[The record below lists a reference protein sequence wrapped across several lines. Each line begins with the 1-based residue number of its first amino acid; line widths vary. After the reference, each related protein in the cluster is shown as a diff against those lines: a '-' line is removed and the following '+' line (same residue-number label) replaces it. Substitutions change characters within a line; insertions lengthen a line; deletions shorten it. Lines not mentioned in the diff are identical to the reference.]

1 MVLQERSK
9 IAAGPANQRTARSVL
24 ASLHLAPLP
33 FTVIPPMS
41 IYSISPLTFG
51 GVRTYPLS
59 SRKSKV
65 SVRDFAKPPASGTSL
80 TKFLDSLPAF
90 LAANDLRQL
99 LAAMHRARRQRAPI
113 LWGIG
118 GHVIKVGLGPVL
130 IDLMRRGFVSG
141 IAMNGAALVHDF
153 EIALA
158 GNTSEDVEA
167 GLGAGQFGMAAETG
181 EYVNECSKL
190 AARLHIGYGEAAG
203 QFLTS
208 GILEVKHAASSI
220 LVAAYKNRIPV
231 TVHLAVGTDIPHMH
245 PAADGPCLGA
255 ATFLDF
261 RLFCALV
268 KQMHPGGVYL
278 NWGSAVLLPE
288 VFLKAVSVVRNL
300 RVPLQPIT
308 TANFD
313 FIQHYR
319 PLQNVVKR
327 PTQSEH
333 RGRKTESRGY
343 AITGHHELLMPLVAA
358 ALAAG
363 WPKASRAGK
372 R

>member
-1 MVLQERSK
+1 
-9 IAAGPANQRTARSVL
+9 
-24 ASLHLAPLP
+24 
-33 FTVIPPMS
+33 MS
-41 IYSISPLTFG
+41 IYTIQPLVLG
-51 GVRTYPLS
+51 EVRTYPLA
-59 SRKSKV
+59 SRKSKI
-65 SVRDFAKPPASGTSL
+65 SLREFARASNGNISL
-80 TKFLDSLPAF
+80 THFLDSLPRILAGRDLRELLSAI
-90 LAANDLRQL
+90 LAARQK
-99 LAAMHRARRQRAPI
+99 RKTI

-130 IDLMRRGFVSG
+130 TDLMDRGFISG
-141 IAMNGAALVHDF
+141 IAMNGAALIHDF

-167 GLGAGQFGMAAETG
+167 ALGQGQFGMAEETG
-181 EYVNECSKL
+181 KYLNEVAKL
-190 AARLHIGYGEAAG
+190 AQRIRIGYGEAAG

-208 GILEVKHAASSI
+208 GVIAAKEAASSV
-220 LVAAYKNRIPV
+220 LAAAHKHRIPV
-231 TVHLAVGTDIPHMH
+231 TVHLAIGTDIPHMH
-245 PAADGPCLGA
+245 PSAEGA
-255 ATFLDF
+255 ALGYATHRDF

-268 KQMHPGGVYL
+268 GQMHPGGVYL

-300 RVPLQPIT
+300 GVPLCPIT

-319 PLQNVVKR
+319 PVQNVVKR
-327 PTQSEH
+327 PTASG
-333 RGRKTESRGY
+333 RGHKGPESRGF
-343 AITGHHELLMPLVAA
+343 AITGHHELLLPLVAA

-363 WPKASRAGK
+363 WPKR

>member
-1 MVLQERSK
+1 V
-9 IAAGPANQRTARSVL
+9 
-24 ASLHLAPLP
+24 
-33 FTVIPPMS
+33 S
-41 IYSISPLTFG
+41 I
-51 GVRTYPLS
+51 
-59 SRKSKV
+59 
-65 SVRDFAKPPASGTSL
+65 RDFAKSPGAKTSL
-80 TKFLDSLPAF
+80 TKVLDSLPNI
-90 LAANDLRQL
+90 LAAEDLRHL
-99 LAAMHRARRQRAPI
+99 LTAIHSARKQRKAI

-130 IDLMRRGFVSG
+130 IDLMKRGFVSG
-141 IAMNGAALVHDF
+141 IAMNGAALIHDF

-167 GLGAGQFGMAAETG
+167 GIGDGHFGMAAETG
-181 EYVNECSKL
+181 QYINEFAKL
-190 AARLHIGYGEAAG
+190 SHRIRIGYGEAAG
-203 QFLTS
+203 QFLSS
-208 GILEVKHAASSI
+208 GIIEVKHADSSV
-220 LVAAYKNRIPV
+220 LVAAYKHRIPV
-231 TVHLAVGTDIPHMH
+231 TVHLAIGTDIPHMH
-245 PAADGPCLGA
+245 PAANGA
-255 ATFLDF
+255 ALGNATHHDF

-268 KQMHPGGVYL
+268 EQMHPGGVYL

-300 RVPLQPIT
+300 GVPLRPIT

-327 PTQSEH
+327 PTASVP
-333 RGRKTESRGY
+333 GRVGPESHGY
-343 AITGHHELLMPLVAA
+343 AITGHHELLLPLVAA

-363 WPKASRAGK
+363 WPKKVRSRK

>member
-1 MVLQERSK
+1 M
-9 IAAGPANQRTARSVL
+9 SV
-24 ASLHLAPLP
+24 
-33 FTVIPPMS
+33 
-41 IYSISPLTFG
+41 YSTSPLTFG
-51 GVRTYPLS
+51 AVRTYPLS

-65 SVRDFAKPPASGTSL
+65 SVRDFASSAAPNTSL
-80 TKFLDSLPAF
+80 TKFLDSLPNI
-90 LAANDLRQL
+90 LAAQDLRDL
-99 LAAMHRARRQRAPI
+99 LSAVHRARKRRAAI

-118 GHVIKVGLGPVL
+118 GHVIKVGLGPLL

-141 IAMNGAALVHDF
+141 IAMNGAALIHDF

-167 GLGAGQFGMAAETG
+167 GLGEGRFGMAGETG
-181 EYVNECSKL
+181 EYINEFSKL
-190 AARLHIGYGEAAG
+190 ASRLHIGYGEAAG

-208 GILEVKHAASSI
+208 GILNAKHAASSV
-220 LVAAYKNRIPV
+220 LVAAYKQRIPV
-231 TVHLAVGTDIPHMH
+231 TVHLAIGTDIPHMH

-300 RVPLQPIT
+300 GVPLVPIT

-327 PTQSEH
+327 PTVSE
-333 RGRKTESRGY
+333 RGGRKSASRGY
-343 AITGHHELLMPLVAA
+343 AITGHHELLMPLVAS

-363 WPKASRAGK
+363 WPGTLRQGN

>member
-1 MVLQERSK
+1 
-9 IAAGPANQRTARSVL
+9 
-24 ASLHLAPLP
+24 
-33 FTVIPPMS
+33 MS
-41 IYSISPLTFG
+41 IYSIQPITLG
-51 GVRTYPLS
+51 AVRTYPLA

-65 SVRDFAKPPASGTSL
+65 NIREFAKAAGANATL
-80 TKFLDSLPAF
+80 TKFLDSLPNI
-90 LAANDLRQL
+90 LAAEDLRHL
-99 LAAMHRARRQRAPI
+99 LGGIHTARKQRRAI

-130 IDLMRRGFVSG
+130 IDLMKRGFVSG
-141 IAMNGAALVHDF
+141 IAMNGAALIHDF

-167 GLGAGQFGMAAETG
+167 GIGEGQFGMAEETG
-181 EYVNECSKL
+181 KYLNEIAKL
-190 AARLHIGYGEAAG
+190 AHRIRIGYGEAAG
-203 QFLTS
+203 QFLSS
-208 GILEVKHAASSI
+208 GIIPVEYADSSV
-220 LVAAYKNRIPV
+220 LVAAYTRRIPV
-231 TVHLAVGTDIPHMH
+231 TVHLAIGTDIPHMH
-245 PAADGPCLGA
+245 PAAYGA
-255 ATFLDF
+255 ALGDATHHDF

-268 KQMHPGGVYL
+268 QQMHPGGVYL

-288 VFLKAVSVVRNL
+288 IFLKAVSVVRNL
-300 RVPLQPIT
+300 GVPLRPIT

-327 PTQSEH
+327 PTASGRSQ
-333 RGRKTESRGY
+333 RGPESHGY

-363 WPKASRAGK
+363 WPKKQRPKKS
-372 R
+372 